1 MLREAR
7 AIGLVDAHGR
17 APLGDAAT
25 YLRMTALIAA
35 VEPVGV
41 AELISY
47 VPQDLDL
54 LLRGWLRID
63 PEMRCPGN
71 PKGMA
76 ERAWLELTTVAERVH
91 AAGEADYP
99 AGPKVTREPDFT
111 ELRARWRQGSAQAS
125 TAWGERARAG
135 TTLELMSPD
144 PTQPGEFG
152 DPTTVPG
159 VAGSAA
165 ARWYS
170 NASRNGDGKP

>member
-1 MLREAR
+1 
-7 AIGLVDAHGR
+7 
-17 APLGDAAT
+17 
-25 YLRMTALIAA
+25 MTALIGA
-35 VEPVGV
+35 VKPVGV

-54 LLRGWLRID
+54 LLRAWLRID

-76 ERAWLELTTVAERVH
+76 ERAWLELTAVAERVH

-99 AGPKVTREPDFT
+99 VGPKVTQEPDFT
-111 ELRARWRQGSAQAS
+111 ELRARWQQGSARNS
-125 TAWGERARAG
+125 TAWGEGARAG
-135 TTLELMSPD
+135 TTLELIPAD
-144 PTQPGEFG
+144 PAQVGGFG

-159 VAGSAA
+159 VMGGAA

-170 NASRNGDGKP
+170 NGSRNEDGKP